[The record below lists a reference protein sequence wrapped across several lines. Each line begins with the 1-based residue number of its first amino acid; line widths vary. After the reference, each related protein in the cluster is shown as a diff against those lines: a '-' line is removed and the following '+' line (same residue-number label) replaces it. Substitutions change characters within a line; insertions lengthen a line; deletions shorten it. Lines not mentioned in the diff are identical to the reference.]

1 MKVFPIRST
10 TEDATLEVLRAPFL
24 DMCCHWNKS
33 VIMAHNE
40 FVAREFK
47 TFLKI
52 NCMKHTLCPHIIPL
66 RMGWLRDVKNF
77 KGMNRACP
85 DKGSLQRRVA
95 NVLFRYRN
103 APHSKTDKI
112 PAQLFLESESRTHL
126 SLAMPSLQRHVERKQ
141 VASKL
146 YRDRFHTKRRICDL
160 YQPVRIENTGG
171 KEKWIPGT
179 IVAVKGPEAND
190 RRFVLANYLISDD
203 VRGLGSNNN
212 NNNLHVTRPAWR
224 TDAHF
229 RAPSLARI
237 SLFVK
242 QFFARS
248 DTCFLIK
255 VDS

>member
-1 MKVFPIRST
+1 M
-10 TEDATLEVLRAPFL
+10 
-24 DMCCHWNKS
+24 
-33 VIMAHNE
+33 
-40 FVAREFK
+40 
-47 TFLKI
+47 
-52 NCMKHTLCPHIIPL
+52 
-66 RMGWLRDVKNF
+66 
-77 KGMNRACP
+77 
-85 DKGSLQRRVA
+85 
-95 NVLFRYRN
+95 
-103 APHSKTDKI
+103 
-112 PAQLFLESESRTHL
+112 
-126 SLAMPSLQRHVERKQ
+126 
-141 VASKL
+141 
-146 YRDRFHTKRRICDL
+146 
-160 YQPVRIENTGG
+160 
-171 KEKWIPGT
+171 
-179 IVAVKGPEAND
+179 AVKGPEAND